1 MYELP
6 KTVED
11 AAKLLDKIRPSWYKE
26 IVKDNLDMELNHRCI
41 LGQLYGLY
49 STGIRKLFPNLICS
63 GVLNA
68 SVFGFEN
75 AKRLRKEWIMEIDKR
90 RTPKP
95 KPKPVPQKMVSAI
108 ISSYEIK
115 LGAKTVRVTMAELH
129 KLHKEIST
137 ILEKT

>member
-1 MYELP
+1 
-6 KTVED
+6 
-11 AAKLLDKIRPSWYKE
+11 
-26 IVKDNLDMELNHRCI
+26 
-41 LGQLYGLY
+41 
-49 STGIRKLFPNLICS
+49 
-63 GVLNA
+63 
-68 SVFGFEN
+68 
-75 AKRLRKEWIMEIDKR
+75 MEIDKR